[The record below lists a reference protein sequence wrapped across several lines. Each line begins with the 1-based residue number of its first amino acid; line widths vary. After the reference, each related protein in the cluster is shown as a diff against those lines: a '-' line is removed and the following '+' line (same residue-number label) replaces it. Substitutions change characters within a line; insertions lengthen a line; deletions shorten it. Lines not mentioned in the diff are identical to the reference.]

1 MDLRPFF
8 QPEGVVLVGAT
19 RDPDKL
25 GYGVAE
31 NLDGFPGAVHFV
43 GRESGVLFGRPLY
56 AGLDEVP
63 DPVDLAVLLVPAAAV
78 PEHLEACGRRGIRSV
93 VIASGGF
100 RETGSAGAAL
110 EVACSA
116 VAARYGIRFL
126 GPNCIGVIDTHVPL
140 DTTFLRPS
148 GAPEGSIAFLSHSGA
163 LCAAVIDWSR
173 NRGFGFSRLV
183 SLGNQADLTET
194 DLLPIVAA
202 DPSTK
207 VVVLYLEGIGDG
219 RRFIAAAERADR
231 PIVVHKAGRSTAG
244 RRAAASHTGALAGD
258 EAAFDAAFRRA
269 GVLRAPSTREMFDWA
284 RTLAWAPPMR
294 GRKVAVVTNAGGPG
308 VIATDALEYHGLSMA
323 DLNERTKA
331 TLLEFLPPAAGVGN
345 PVDMLASATPSQY
358 GRALETVLHDDN
370 VDAAMVI
377 LPPPPRHGAEDVARA
392 IVRADRDK
400 PVVVVPMGGPAI
412 RAASQML
419 RSAHVPDYDFPL
431 EAAGA
436 LGALYRHSTFAP
448 HTPCESVREAPI
460 AVIPGAG
467 WLDQRAALGVVE
479 RAGIPSV
486 PTMEA
491 TTPEGAVRAAGSLG
505 YPVAVKADVP
515 ELVHKS
521 RAGGV
526 LLDLQDSVEVEQGFL
541 TLNDR
546 HRGLRGVVVQPMVRG
561 DVEVVVGVVRDEQFG
576 PLVMFGAGGVGVER
590 MGDVAFALAP
600 ITCEDVEY
608 LLSSTSV
615 GQELSESATEVVSE
629 VIVRL
634 GTLAVDHPEIAEV
647 EINPLI
653 VQSHQV
659 LAVDARARLD
669 STPGSIV

>member
-19 RDPDKL
+19 GDPEKL
-25 GYGVAE
+25 GFGVAE

-43 GRESGVLFGRPLY
+43 GRESGVLLGRPVY

-63 DPVDLAVLLVPAAAV
+63 DPVDLAVLLVPASAV
-78 PEHLEACGRRGIRSV
+78 PDNLEACGRRGIRSV

-110 EVACSA
+110 EAACST

-173 NRGFGFSRLV
+173 DQGFGFSRLV

-194 DLLPIVAA
+194 DLLPVVAA

-207 VVVLYLEGIGDG
+207 VVTLYLEGIGDG
-219 RRFIAAAERADR
+219 RRFIAAVERADQ
-231 PIVVHKAGRSTAG
+231 PVVVHKAGRFAAG

-284 RTLAWAPPMR
+284 RTLAWAPPMP
-294 GRKVAVVTNAGGPG
+294 GPKVAVVTNAGGPG
-308 VIATDALEYHGLSMA
+308 VIATDALEHHGLAMA
-323 DLNERTKA
+323 ELNERTRT
-331 TLLEFLPPAAGVGN
+331 TLSEFLPPAAGVGN

-358 GRALETVLHDDN
+358 GRVLEAVLLDDN

-377 LPPPPRHGAEDVARA
+377 LPPPPRHKPEDVADVIAR
-392 IVRADRDK
+392 VDRDK
-400 PVVVVPMGGPAI
+400 PVVVVTMGGPSI
-412 RAASQML
+412 RAASQVL
-419 RSAHVPDYDFPL
+419 RAATVPDYRFPF

-436 LGALYRHSTFAP
+436 LGALYRYSTFVP
-448 HTPCESVREAPI
+448 HTPCEWFREASMG
-460 AVIPGAG
+460 VIPGAG
-467 WLDQRAALGVVE
+467 WLDQRAALRLVGS
-479 RAGIPSV
+479 AGIPSV
-486 PTMEA
+486 PTVDA
-491 TTPEGAVRAAGSLG
+491 TTSEEAVRAAGSLG
-505 YPVAVKADVP
+505 YPVALKADVP
-515 ELVHKS
+515 DLVHKS

-526 LLDLQDSVEVEQGFL
+526 LLGLEGSVEVEQGFR

-546 HRGLRGVVVQPMVRG
+546 HQDLRGVVVQPMMRG
-561 DVEVVVGVVRDEQFG
+561 DVEIVVGVVRDEQFG
-576 PLVMFGAGGVGVER
+576 PLIMFGAGGVGVER
-590 MGDVAFALAP
+590 VGDVAFALAP
-600 ITCEDVEY
+600 ITCEDMDY

-615 GQELSESATEVVSE
+615 GQELSEGAAKVVSE

-634 GTLAVDHPEIAEV
+634 GRLAVEHPEIVEV

-653 VQSHQV
+653 VRSQEV

-669 STPGSIV
+669 PTPGSIA